1 LIAAASDYPFL
12 EIVGTIVVFFGFVA
26 WLSAVITVLGD
37 IFRRDDISGWGK
49 AAWVLLVVVI
59 PLLGVV
65 IYLGAQGEHMAER
78 KLKQAYEQKAQFDE
92 YVRETAGGGGGAAA
106 EIAQA
111 KALLDSGAIDQA
123 EFDAIKAKALSA

>member
-26 WLSAVITVLGD
+26 WLSAAITVLGD
-37 IFRRDDISGWGK
+37 IFRRRDTSGWGK

-59 PLLGVV
+59 PFLGVL

-78 KLKQAYEQKAQFDE
+78 KLKRAYEQKAQRDE
-92 YVRETAGGGGGAAA
+92 YVRETVGGGGAAA

-111 KALLDSGAIDQA
+111 KELLDSGAIDQA
-123 EFDAIKAKALSA
+123 EFDSIKAKALSA